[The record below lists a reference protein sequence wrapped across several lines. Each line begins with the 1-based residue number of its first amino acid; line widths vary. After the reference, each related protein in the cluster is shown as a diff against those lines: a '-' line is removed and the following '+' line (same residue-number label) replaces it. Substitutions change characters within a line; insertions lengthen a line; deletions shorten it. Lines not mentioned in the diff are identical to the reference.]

1 MTADPIGVRI
11 PHLTGRGDAAATGG
25 SATDLLTA
33 PLLVVSPHPD
43 DAALS
48 CAALLDRERPVD
60 IATVFTGA
68 PSPPVTTEWDR
79 AAGFA
84 DSDEAMAARM
94 AEERAA
100 FADSPHRLHE
110 LGELDGQ
117 YVSTARDR
125 GIANVLR
132 SFVSS
137 WRQEA
142 GASARV
148 VLPVG
153 AGRTGV
159 LPPRIAHR
167 FGQGPPAHPDHI
179 YVRDMVLVA
188 VHPCDALLYE
198 EFPYMHGRRGD
209 RAAVRAVRRFGYRI
223 EALDLE
229 VDRESKLRRLAA
241 YGSQLETLTVDPSAI
256 PESERYYRLVAK
268 RRGRRR

>member
-1 MTADPIGVRI
+1 M
-11 PHLTGRGDAAATGG
+11 
-25 SATDLLTA
+25 
-33 PLLVVSPHPD
+33 VSPHAD

-48 CAALLDRERPVD
+48 CGALLDRDLPLDV
-60 IATVFTGA
+60 ATVFTGA
-68 PSPPVTTEWDR
+68 PDPPIVTEWDR

-100 FADSPHRLHE
+100 FAGSRHRLHE

-117 YVSTARDR
+117 YISTARDR

-137 WRQEA
+137 WRREA
-142 GASARV
+142 GRSARV

-153 AGRTGV
+153 AGRARF
-159 LPPRIAHR
+159 LPSRLAHR
-167 FGQGPPAHPDHI
+167 LGWGPAAHPDHV
-179 YVRDMVLVA
+179 YVRDMVLAA
-188 VHPCDALLYE
+188 VHPRDALLYE

-209 RAAVRAVRRFGYRI
+209 RAAARAVRRFGYRV

-229 VDRESKLRRLAA
+229 VDRASKLRRLAA
-241 YGSQLETLTVDPSAI
+241 YGSQLATLTIDPTGI
-256 PESERYYRLVAK
+256 PGTERYFRLVAT
-268 RRGRRR
+268 RRTARR